1 MHKDESEVKLA
12 LSLPRSELLRKI
24 NNIKKK
30 GILSENITLK
40 SKGKGLIRERRQ
52 GSEALSMCLGCK
64 GFYSRR
70 RIGKHKKVCERSLG
84 LNQGTLCASFLKEST
99 GKEIDDFELK
109 VLQKFR
115 NDEVGH
121 FCKTD
126 SAIIKIGR
134 KLWFHS

>member
-52 GSEALSMCLGCK
+52 GSEALSMC
-64 GFYSRR
+64 
-70 RIGKHKKVCERSLG
+70 
-84 LNQGTLCASFLKEST
+84 
-99 GKEIDDFELK
+99 
-109 VLQKFR
+109 
-115 NDEVGH
+115 
-121 FCKTD
+121 
-126 SAIIKIGR
+126 
-134 KLWFHS
+134 